1 MRAKPNQ
8 DISTKLE
15 RIYLWV
21 DIFEDTI
28 IYEKDWRP
36 RLDEWRLSLEDCE
49 ELKLH
54 EWEMKFSNK
63 KIEETNLDEWKS
75 SLEVYED

>member
-15 RIYLWV
+15 RIYLWL

-36 RLDEWRLSLEDCE
+36 SLDEWRLSLEDCE
-49 ELKLH
+49 ELNLH